1 MKILVFGR
9 RGLIGS
15 AIVRSIRSRGELFD
29 PIVNVRWD
37 DNDSAR
43 NDLRAVIDAFQ
54 RFVGDEKWVIFWAAG
69 KGHLGST
76 SADLRAEEELFGLLL
91 SSIIEWGSTDG
102 LIALMSSAGAI
113 WSAPTHG
120 SITESTKA
128 TGTSPYAISKLH
140 LEGEL
145 SSFCKTAGLRGLVAR
160 LSSAYGANQD
170 LRKPQGLISRLC
182 ASSIL
187 RRPVEIFVPLET
199 TRNYIYADDAAEM
212 MIDVSESLLSE
223 PDARGTCTM
232 RIFCSRDNHSI
243 ASVCAS
249 IETVSRRKLLLTT
262 RLGEEVS
269 RYPLHFRLKTE
280 FPDLT
285 NRLERTTL
293 VAGVA
298 DVYQEM
304 LQNFQS
310 GHLAK
315 TS

>member
-1 MKILVFGR
+1 MKTLVIGR

-15 AIVRSIRSRGELFD
+15 AIARSVRDRDELFD
-29 PIVNVRWD
+29 PEVNVRWD
-37 DNDSAR
+37 NIDSAR
-43 NDLRAVIDAFQ
+43 NDLRAVIDGFQ
-54 RFVGDEKWVIFWAAG
+54 SFVGDEKWAVFWAAG

-76 SADLRAEEELFGLLL
+76 FENLRAEEELFGAFV
-91 SSIIEWGSTDG
+91 SSMVEWGSTEG

-113 WSAPTHG
+113 WSAPIHG
-120 SITESTKA
+120 PITESTNV

-145 SSFCKTAGLRGLVAR
+145 TSLCNKMGVRGLVAR
-160 LSSAYGANQD
+160 LSSVYGVNQD
-170 LRKPQGLISRLC
+170 LYKPQGLISRLC

-199 TRNYIYADDAAEM
+199 TRNYVYADDAAAM
-212 MIDVSESLLSE
+212 MVDVVKNLLGDRE
-223 PDARGTCTM
+223 AEGNCVV

-243 ASVCAS
+243 ASICAS

-262 RLGEEVS
+262 RLSQEAS
-269 RYPLHFRLKTE
+269 RYPLHFRLKTDFSE
-280 FPDLT
+280 MT

-293 VAGVA
+293 VAGIA

-304 LQNFQS
+304 LQNFQN
-310 GHLAK
+310 GNLAI
-315 TS
+315 TT

>member
-1 MKILVFGR
+1 VKTLVIGR

-15 AIVRSIRSRGELFD
+15 AIARSVRYRHELFD
-29 PIVNVRWD
+29 PVANVRWD
-37 DNDSAR
+37 DDDSAR
-43 NDLRAVIDAFQ
+43 SDLRAVIDGFQ
-54 RFVGDEKWVIFWAAG
+54 RFVGDEKWAVFWAAG

-76 SADLRAEEELFGLLL
+76 SADLRAEEELFGVLL
-91 SSIIEWGSTDG
+91 SSIVEWGSTKG

-120 SITESTKA
+120 SITESTNA
-128 TGTSPYAISKLH
+128 SGTSPYALSKLH

-145 SSFCKTAGLRGLVAR
+145 TSLCNNTGLCGLVAR
-160 LSSAYGANQD
+160 LSSVYGVNQD
-170 LRKPQGLISRLC
+170 LHKPQGLISRLC
-182 ASSIL
+182 ASSIM

-199 TRNYIYADDAAEM
+199 TRNYIYANDAAEM
-212 MIDVSESLLSE
+212 MLDVAESLLSE
-223 PDARGTCTM
+223 HDARGNCTV

-249 IETVSRRKLLLTT
+249 IETVSRRKLLITT
-262 RLGEEVS
+262 RLGQEAS

-280 FPDLT
+280 FPELT

-293 VAGVA
+293 IAGVA

-304 LQNFQS
+304 LQNFQN
-310 GHLAK
+310 GNLAI